1 MTRINKITVQVPN
14 SDSYNIV
21 IGEAI
26 LKDLASHISCFI
38 RSSLFVISDQT
49 VADIYLDQVLVQLP
63 SGTKSFVFKPGEQS
77 KTLDVVL
84 QMYQAFSDANLDRK
98 SLVINLGG
106 GITTDMGAFAAS
118 TYLRGLDFINIST
131 SLEGMVDA
139 SVGGKT
145 GVNLD
150 GKKNQVGMFVQPKMV
165 IMDIDTLKTLDDRHM
180 IAAMSEVIKHALVWD
195 QQYLLNLEQNMSIL
209 DLVKRSVEIKAE
221 VVEKDEKEAGLRK
234 LLNFGHTIGHALES
248 WSFNTANPLL
258 HGEAVSLGIVAE
270 SHISMQQGLIRP
282 DELERVEQILRQYKM
297 ITHIEL
303 PADIDP
309 IVGLLSNDKKIEAG
323 QIKWTLIRGLG
334 RGVVD
339 QSVSDDQILKALS
352 YINSSSTDLALE
364 DIKPQ
369 SQTD

>member
-1 MTRINKITVQVPN
+1 MTRIEKITVQIPN

-26 LKDLASHISCFI
+26 LKDLATHISSFI
-38 RSSLFVISDQT
+38 RSSVFVITDRT
-49 VADIYLDQVLVQLP
+49 VADIYLDQVLSELP
-63 SGTKSFVFKPGEQS
+63 SGTKSFVFEPGEQS
-77 KTLDVVL
+77 KTLDTVQ
-84 QMYQAFSDANLDRK
+84 QMYQAFADASLDRK

-118 TYLRGLDFINIST
+118 TYLRGMDFINIST

-150 GKKNQVGMFVQPKMV
+150 GKKNQVGMFVQPQMV

-195 QQYLLNLEQNMSIL
+195 QQYLLDLEQNMSTL
-209 DLVKRSVEIKAE
+209 DLVKRSVEIKAD
-221 VVEKDEKEAGLRK
+221 VVEQDERESGLRK

-248 WSFNTANPLL
+248 WSFGTANPLL

-270 SHISMQQGLIRP
+270 CHISMQQGLISS
-282 DELERVEQILRQYKM
+282 DDLDRVEQVLREYKL

-303 PADIDP
+303 PLEIDS
-309 IVGLLSNDKKIEAG
+309 IVGLLSKDKKIESG
-323 QIKWTLIRGLG
+323 QIKWTLLEGLG

-339 QSVSDDQILKALS
+339 KSVSDDQILKALS
-352 YINSSSTDLALE
+352 YINSSSPVS
-364 DIKPQ
+364 I
-369 SQTD
+369 